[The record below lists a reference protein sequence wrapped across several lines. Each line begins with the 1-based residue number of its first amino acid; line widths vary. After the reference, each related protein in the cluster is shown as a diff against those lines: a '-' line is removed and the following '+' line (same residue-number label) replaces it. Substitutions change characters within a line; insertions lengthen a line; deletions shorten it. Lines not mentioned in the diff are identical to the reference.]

1 MTDDEAWKL
10 YHESLNRVPLAKG
23 ELWEGSS
30 GTSDDDFDMVKKP
43 KHYMLFPGKGI
54 EVRHVLEKLAE
65 KCDMSLNVPKG
76 SFFVS
81 DYVQAMQYGMRFM
94 DKGGREDIAKMVWYL
109 ERCLEAYDG
118 KQFDSGRS

>member
-1 MTDDEAWKL
+1 MNYDEAWKL
-10 YHESLNRVPLAKG
+10 YHESLNKVPLDKG
-23 ELWEGSS
+23 ELWEGSPGVCDS
-30 GTSDDDFDMVKKP
+30 DFDMVKKP
-43 KHYMLFPGKGI
+43 KHYMLFPDKGI
-54 EVRHVLEKLAE
+54 EVRHILEKLAE
-65 KCDMSLNVPKG
+65 KCDMSPNVPKG